1 MTPCVRD
8 PAPWLALAATVL
20 DGLRPSPARR
30 ALSTA
35 LRAAGRRLGPRSESA
50 LRRWA
55 TAASAAVRTLPEP
68 PPVPHARELVL
79 LHACAAS
86 LDAPWCS
93 DVAAALGL
101 LILELEDEIRGAA
114 RARVSVHATDRYR
127 AGVDP
132 EASDLEATATLYR
145 LLGSAEPRGQG
156 RECAVWVSAEAPG
169 VQLLVRDRCVV
180 TVQTSAGAVARLH
193 RARWVA

>member
-8 PAPWLALAATVL
+8 PAPWLALCATLL

-79 LHACAAS
+79 LHACALS
-86 LDAPWCS
+86 LSAPWCS
-93 DVAAALGL
+93 DVSAALGL

-145 LLGSAEPRGQG
+145 LLGSAEERG
-156 RECAVWVSAEAPG
+156 RTRDAAVWVSAEAPG
-169 VQLLVRDRCVV
+169 VQLCVRDRTVV
-180 TVQTSAGAVARLH
+180 TVMTVAHLMARRE

>member
-1 MTPCVRD
+1 MTTRD
-8 PAPWLALAATVL
+8 PAPWLALCATLL

-30 ALSTA
+30 ALSVA

-55 TAASAAVRTLPEP
+55 TAASAAIRTLPEP

-79 LHACAAS
+79 LHACALS

-93 DVAAALGL
+93 DVGAALGL

-132 EASDLEATATLYR
+132 EATELEATATLYR
-145 LLGSAEPRGQG
+145 LLGSAAPSG
-156 RECAVWVSAEAPG
+156 RARDCAVWVSPEAPS
-169 VQLLVRDRCVV
+169 VQLRVRDRTVV
-180 TVQTSAGAVARLH
+180 TVTTVAGQVARRE

>member
-1 MTPCVRD
+1 MTRVRD
-8 PAPWLALAATVL
+8 PAPWLALCATVL

-55 TAASAAVRTLPEP
+55 TAASSAIRTLPEP

-79 LHACAAS
+79 LHACSAS

-93 DVAAALGL
+93 DVGAALGL
-101 LILELEDEIRGAA
+101 LVLELEDEIRGAA
-114 RARVSVHATDRYR
+114 RARVSVHAADRYR
-127 AGVDP
+127 GGVDP

-145 LLGSAEPRGQG
+145 LMGSADERG
-156 RECAVWVSAEAPG
+156 RARDCAVWVSAEAPG

-180 TVQTSAGAVARLH
+180 TVTTVAGQIARRE